1 MARAAVLERLI
12 PPRVSIVWHEATVT
26 EVVVESRRARTIV
39 FAIPDWPGHRAGQHL
54 DVRLTAEDGYTAE
67 RSYSLSSAPEDGVVA
82 VTVDEIEDGEVSP
95 YLVEE
100 VRAGDVL
107 EVRGPIGG
115 HFTWSV
121 DEGGPLVLVAG
132 GSGIVPIMAMLRH
145 RARQGSTADV
155 RLLRSV
161 RDPDVALWSA
171 ELAALTPAEGL
182 QVRTT
187 WTRRAPDGW
196 DGLTGRITEPMLAD
210 LGPAPAAAPRAFV
223 CGPTPFVEHV
233 ADLLIDL
240 GHDPARIHT
249 ERFGGA

>member
-107 EVRGPIGG
+107 EVRG
-115 HFTWSV
+115 V
-121 DEGGPLVLVAG
+121 DVHV
-132 GSGIVPIMAMLRH
+132 H
-145 RARQGSTADV
+145 T
-155 RLLRSV
+155 
-161 RDPDVALWSA
+161 
-171 ELAALTPAEGL
+171 AALVVVQQAQCPLG
-182 QVRTT
+182 QVGAQPQRGAA
-187 WTRRAPDGW
+187 RHSRSPGQRLNRALHLVHRP
-196 DGLTGRITEPMLAD
+196 
-210 LGPAPAAAPRAFV
+210 
-223 CGPTPFVEHV
+223 
-233 ADLLIDL
+233 
-240 GHDPARIHT
+240 
-249 ERFGGA
+249 